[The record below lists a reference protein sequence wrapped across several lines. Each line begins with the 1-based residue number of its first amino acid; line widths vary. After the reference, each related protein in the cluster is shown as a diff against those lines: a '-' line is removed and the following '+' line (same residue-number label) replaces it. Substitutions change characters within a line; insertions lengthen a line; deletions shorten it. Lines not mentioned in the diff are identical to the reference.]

1 MIRMFRAHPGLLIR
15 SLPGALLAVAIKAGL
30 QALDWQPLEFSPL
43 LTGVIAAEVFI
54 IGFLLSGTTADF
66 KEAEH
71 LPAEIAASLET
82 MADEF
87 LIASADLQLPEA
99 RTGLQQ
105 LARIAKAIRSWL
117 AADHGFDDVLTEIRA
132 LNGPVRSIEPK
143 TQAGAATRIKSEQA
157 SIRLKVLR
165 IDTLRRTSFVSSA
178 YLIGEV
184 TGVLLVVVLLLTDV
198 GANVPTLTV
207 VGLISFLLFYLFV
220 LIRDLDN
227 PFKYPNGRPGPAD
240 VPVDVLERAEDR
252 FRALLSSEPVTPAPI
267 VVETETPAAP
277 IVMETETPAEPATAP
292 RKVLKTAAPR
302 KTVKARTPRKA
313 LKTEKADD

>member
-1 MIRMFRAHPGLLIR
+1 MIRVFRGHPGLLIR
-15 SLPGALLAVAIKAGL
+15 ALPGALLVVAVKAGL
-30 QALDWQPLEFSPL
+30 EALDWQPLEFSPL

-87 LIASADLQLPEA
+87 LIASADLSLPEA
-99 RTGLQQ
+99 RTGLHQ
-105 LARIAKAIRSWL
+105 LAEIALAIRRWL

-132 LNGPVRSIEPK
+132 LNGSVRAIEPK
-143 TQAGAATRIKSEQA
+143 TQVGAATRLKGEQA
-157 SIRLKVLR
+157 AVRSKVLR
-165 IDTLRRTSFVSSA
+165 IDTLRRTSFVSSG

-184 TGVLLVVVLLLTDV
+184 TGALLVLVLLLTDV
-198 GANVPTLTV
+198 GANAPTLAV
-207 VGLISFLLFYLFV
+207 IGLISFLLFYLFV

-227 PFKYPNGRPGPAD
+227 PFEYPNGKPGPAD

-252 FRALLSSEPVTPAPI
+252 FRALLASAPVQSI
-267 VVETETPAAP
+267 
-277 IVMETETPAEPATAP
+277 
-292 RKVLKTAAPR
+292 
-302 KTVKARTPRKA
+302 A
-313 LKTEKADD
+313 LETEKAED

>member
-54 IGFLLSGTTADF
+54 IGFLLSGTTTDF

-71 LPAEIAASLET
+71 LPGDIAASLET

-87 LIASADLQLPEA
+87 LIASEDLQLPDA
-99 RTGLQQ
+99 RTGLGQ
-105 LARIAKAIRSWL
+105 LAAIARAIRSWL

-132 LNGPVRSIEPK
+132 LNGPIRAIEK
-143 TQAGAATRIKSEQA
+143 KAQVGAVTRLKGEQA
-157 SIRLKVLR
+157 AVRARVLR

-198 GANVPTLTV
+198 GARMPTLAV
-207 VGLISFLLFYLFV
+207 VGLISFLMFYLFV
-220 LIRDLDN
+220 LIRDMDN
-227 PFKYPNGRPGPAD
+227 PFKYPNGKAGPAD
-240 VPVDVLERAEDR
+240 VPVDILERTEDR
-252 FRALLSSEPVTPAPI
+252 FHALLASEPPAPAPVI
-267 VVETETPAAP
+267 VADPAAP
-277 IVMETETPAEPATAP
+277 VPVTRRQRAPKKQAVPAEPA
-292 RKVLKTAAPR
+292 
-302 KTVKARTPRKA
+302 
-313 LKTEKADD
+313 EG